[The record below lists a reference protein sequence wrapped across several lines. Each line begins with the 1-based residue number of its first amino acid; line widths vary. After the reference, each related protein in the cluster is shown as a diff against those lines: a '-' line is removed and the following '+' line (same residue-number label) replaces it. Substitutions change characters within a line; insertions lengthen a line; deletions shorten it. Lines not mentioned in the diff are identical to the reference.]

1 MKYKYII
8 EFNKS
13 KNIDKLILSSKKNKN
28 ISILFSISQSKNL
41 FIFNKFEKINKIISI
56 NGLFLK
62 KNSKVVV
69 KNINKRKREKI
80 IKTIRKIKT
89 FKHESILSVNK
100 IIKELNKIKYNK
112 IGDLKIYKTNKN
124 FYKIFDK
131 EFNYLKSIR

>member
-28 ISILFSISQSKNL
+28 ISILFSISHSKNL

-69 KNINKRKREKI
+69 KNINKRKYEKI
-80 IKTIRKIKT
+80 IKTIHKVKI
-89 FKHESILSVNK
+89 FKRESILSVNK

>member
-28 ISILFSISQSKNL
+28 ISILFSISHSKNL

-80 IKTIRKIKT
+80 IKTIHKVKI